1 MGIRQPEGQLARE
14 RLRKAQRHETQALT
28 MVERAMTRRDR
39 AVERLA
45 AAQVAPQRRLEEAE
59 QELSRARAALAEVS
73 GVDRAATL
81 LAEPPAVV
89 RADLRAARAATAE
102 STSTSSPVTGEQIT
116 PGIADERQS

>member
-1 MGIRQPEGQLARE
+1 MGIRQPESQSARD
-14 RLRKAQRHETQALT
+14 RLREAQRHEARALT

-45 AAQVAPQRRLEEAE
+45 AAQVAPQRRLDEAE
-59 QELSRARAALAEVS
+59 QELSRARAALAGVS

-81 LAEPPAVV
+81 LAQPPAVV

-102 STSTSSPVTGEQIT
+102 STSTSSPVTGEQST
-116 PGIADERQS
+116 PRIAEDPES